1 MYRVLLVD
9 DDPTILLLLSKIVSS
24 RGWEPLL
31 ARSGREALSSIHR
44 ADVDVVVTDFS
55 MPGMDGL
62 EVLGALHARDHELP
76 VILLTGNCS
85 ERLFDLAMDAGAYRC
100 LAKPFELAQLTDAIA
115 SALAAARPR
124 RRNLPAREGTSEQD
138 RRQRLVD
145 AAG

>member
-1 MYRVLLVD
+1 MYRILLVD

-62 EVLGALHARDHELP
+62 EVLGALRERDHALP
-76 VILLTGNCS
+76 VILVTGNCS

-115 SALAAARPR
+115 SALVVSRPR
-124 RRNLPAREGTSEQD
+124 RRNWPARGAASELP
-138 RRQRLVD
+138 RGR
-145 AAG
+145 AAGTN